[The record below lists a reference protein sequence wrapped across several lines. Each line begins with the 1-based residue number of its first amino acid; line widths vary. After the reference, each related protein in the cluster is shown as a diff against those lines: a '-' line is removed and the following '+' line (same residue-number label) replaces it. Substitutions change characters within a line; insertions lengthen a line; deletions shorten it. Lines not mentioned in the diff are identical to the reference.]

1 LTILRGSTG
10 SEGRMMASNLKKLVF
25 FEKWI
30 DPLAEALIAEE
41 KGIEVIRL
49 TYDAPEEANWRVM
62 EQAHGYQIAP
72 GAELREPW
80 YGSRELLAACRN
92 LLAIS
97 TPGVGYDIIDVPACT
112 EAGVL
117 VVNQDGANSEAVAEH
132 ALGLMLALSKKIVI
146 ADRALRRP
154 GKLDRFQFTGNEL
167 FGKTVGIVGF
177 GNIGSSLGRLCK
189 VFDMTVLAYDP
200 YLSEDAVRRRGG
212 RKVPLE
218 ALLRVA
224 DFVSLN
230 CPLNDTSAGMIGRD
244 QLALMKPTA
253 YFVTTAR
260 GGIHKEDDLA
270 EALAARRIAGAGL
283 DVFLD
288 EPPAQDNPLLWLD
301 NVIATP
307 HNAGL
312 TAEAKQS
319 MARSAVRQW
328 VSLFSGGPPRA
339 PVNPEVWDRYADRFE
354 RLFGIRPHE
363 AVTDSLQ

>member
-1 LTILRGSTG
+1 
-10 SEGRMMASNLKKLVF
+10 M
-25 FEKWI
+25 
-30 DPLAEALIAEE
+30 EE
-41 KGIEVIRL
+41 
-49 TYDAPEEANWRVM
+49 
-62 EQAHGYQIAP
+62 AHGYQIRP

-80 YGSRELLAACRN
+80 YGSPALLARCPN

-117 VVNQDGANSEAVAEH
+117 VVNQEGANSEAVAEH

-146 ADRALRRP
+146 ADRALRQP
-154 GKLDRFQFTGNEL
+154 GKLDRFRFTGNEL
-167 FGKTVGIVGF
+167 SGKTVGIVGF
-177 GNIGSSLGRLCK
+177 GNIGACLGRLCK

-200 YLSEDAVRRRGG
+200 YLPEEIIRQRGG
-212 RKVPLE
+212 RKVSLDE
-218 ALLRVA
+218 LLRA
-224 DFVSLN
+224 SDFVSLN
-230 CPLNDTSAGMIGRD
+230 CPLNDGSAGMIGRD
-244 QLALMKPTA
+244 QLACMKPTA

-270 EALAARRIAGAGL
+270 EALAAGTIAGAGL
-283 DVFLD
+283 DVFLE
-288 EPPAQDNPLLWLD
+288 EPPARDHPLMNLD

-328 VSLFSGGPPRA
+328 ASLFSGGPPRA

-354 RLFGIRPHE
+354 RLFGVRP
-363 AVTDSLQ
+363 SR